1 MDESNPIITEP
12 FYLKK
17 FMQIQR
23 ENVLLHNML
32 SIVYRDE
39 ELRKLAI
46 ERAGFNLFLILEKT
60 TKFLGTPLCM
70 RPPFL
75 VFYILT
81 KFGLKIFQI
90 TIFNFFKKS

>member
-46 ERAGFNLFLILEKT
+46 ERAGFNLFQILEKT
-60 TKFLGTPLCM
+60 PT
-70 RPPFL
+70 
-75 VFYILT
+75 
-81 KFGLKIFQI
+81 
-90 TIFNFFKKS
+90 

>member
-23 ENVLLHNML
+23 ENVILYDML
-32 SIVYRDE
+32 TIIYKDE

-46 ERAGFNLFLILEKT
+46 ERAGFNIFLILEKT
-60 TKFLGTPLCM
+60 PT
-70 RPPFL
+70 
-75 VFYILT
+75 
-81 KFGLKIFQI
+81 
-90 TIFNFFKKS
+90 

>member
-1 MDESNPIITEP
+1 MDETNPIITEP

-60 TKFLGTPLCM
+60 PT
-70 RPPFL
+70 
-75 VFYILT
+75 
-81 KFGLKIFQI
+81 
-90 TIFNFFKKS
+90 